1 MTEEVIVETK
11 NLTKKY
17 KHNTALNNINLKL
30 EKGKVYGFIG
40 KNGAG
45 DSDIMMTDTINPLKS
60 KFKGFHK
67 TFKQDDLGLSLSS
80 FLLN

>member
-1 MTEEVIVETK
+1 MSDYIIETK
-11 NLTKKY
+11 NLTKIYGEQKSVD
-17 KHNTALNNINLKL
+17 NLNIHVK
-30 EKGKVYGFIG
+30 KGRIYGLLG
-40 KNGAG
+40 RNGAG